1 MFLLALCV
9 LYTID
14 ARAAAKTTYFSAL
27 RADRI
32 DININHMYVGY
43 LVIAHIHT
51 VLVYIQIDVKESDHC
66 THVTAVT
73 NLGDLS
79 Q

>member
-1 MFLLALCV
+1 VFLPALRV
-9 LYTID
+9 LYTIG
-14 ARAAAKTTYFSAL
+14 ARAAAETTSFCAL

-43 LVIAHIHT
+43 LIIVHIHT

-66 THVTAVT
+66 AHVTTVT